1 MSFHYMKSENK
12 ANTAKRAELIGE
24 GEKSGPGAL
33 AVSRGQLRFW
43 DSQRKS
49 QWIPTLLKTVSLSI
63 YLFTFHSFSLF
74 IYSTEFTLSAYSLQ
88 VSIPIVI
95 GIKCV

>member
-1 MSFHYMKSENK
+1 MSFHYMKSENE

-43 DSQRKS
+43 DS
-49 QWIPTLLKTVSLSI
+49 
-63 YLFTFHSFSLF
+63 
-74 IYSTEFTLSAYSLQ
+74 
-88 VSIPIVI
+88 
-95 GIKCV
+95 